1 MNVLI
6 QDLLAAAGPVF
17 TTALNAL
24 PPSAKQAVAAAH
36 DNGGWCEVRVGIQ
49 NEAASVLVVLV
60 NLDGQIVEL
69 GRFDHLPH

>member
-49 NEAASVLVVLV
+49 SEAASVLVVLV